1 MTAPE
6 RRRPLPALAFIG
18 ALSLLTALVWFRV
31 LHRSD
36 NAAGTATH
44 TATQKPCPTVSTSS
58 TPVRPPKAPTVLP
71 IAAKVSVR
79 VLNSTDRNGIAGAT
93 TKVLKKDGFQTAKA
107 QDDTASYGG
116 HGLIKG
122 VAEIRYPPRQLP
134 AATLLSYYFPQAALV
149 PTRQK
154 GSTVLVSLGAKY
166 KHVAKPK
173 KVKHALKRDGVKL
186 KHHQVLSAPV
196 PVPTPSKTPSRCVGK
211 QPKSSGSPSS
221 TP

>member
-36 NAAGTATH
+36 DAAGTGKH
-44 TATQKPCPTVSTSS
+44 TATHKPCPTVSTSS

-71 IAAKVSVR
+71 VAAKVSVR
-79 VLNSTDRNGIAGAT
+79 VLNSTERNGIAGAT
-93 TKVLKKDGFQTAKA
+93 TKVLKKDGFRTAKA
-107 QDDTASYGG
+107 QDDAASYGG

-134 AATLLSYYFPQAALV
+134 AATLLSYYFPQATLV
-149 PTRQK
+149 ATQQK

-166 KHVAKPK
+166 KHVATAK

-196 PVPTPSKTPSRCVGK
+196 PAPTKTK
-211 QPKSSGSPSS
+211 
-221 TP
+221 